1 MDLITSK
8 DNAKVKY
15 IASLH
20 DGKNARREGVVLIEG
35 KRSCEDAIGGGVVPS
50 MVIADEAHREWAEIV
65 SSSNEGCECILLS
78 EACFK
83 KISQTVH
90 PQGMALVAKRPVSTG
105 DITLRGDGKDI
116 FMCLEDI
123 QDPGNLGTMI
133 RIADAFDF
141 TGILITKNTV
151 DPFNDKVVRS
161 SMGSIW
167 RVNVLSF
174 EDSDEMIKA
183 LHDKGVKIIAAELNG
198 DDLSK
203 AKIDLPAAYFI
214 GNEGAGLKKCT
225 IDQCD
230 IKVKIRMQGKAESL
244 NAASAAS
251 IIGYILQEIR

>member
-1 MDLITSK
+1 MTLITGK
-8 DNAKVKY
+8 DNPRVKY
-15 IASLH
+15 LASLH
-20 DGKNARREGVVLIEG
+20 DNKTSRKEGVVFIEG
-35 KRSCEDAIGGGVVPS
+35 KRACEDALACGINPKI
-50 MVIADEAHREWAEIV
+50 VIADEAHSDWASAVCKEE
-65 SSSNEGCECILLS
+65 NECLILS

-90 PQGMALVAKRPVSTG
+90 PQGMALVAGRPDMTSG
-105 DITLRGDGKDI
+105 INLRGDGKDI

-141 TGILITKNTV
+141 NSVLITKNTV

-167 RVNVLSF
+167 RVNIISY
-174 EDSDEMIKA
+174 EDSDEMITN
-183 LHDKGVKIIAAELNG
+183 LHNEGIKIIAAELHG

-214 GNEGAGLKKCT
+214 GNEGAGLKAST

-251 IIGYILQEIR
+251 IIGYVLQELRD

>member
-1 MDLITSK
+1 MDIITSK
-8 DNAKVKY
+8 DNSKVKY
-15 IASLH
+15 LASLH
-20 DGKNARREGVVLIEG
+20 VSKTSRAEGRILVEG
-35 KRSCEDAIGGGVVPS
+35 ARSCEDALMWGVKPLMTV
-50 MVIADEAHREWAEIV
+50 ADEKHREWAAGI
-65 SSSNEGCECILLS
+65 SDKYGCECIILN

-83 KISQTVH
+83 KISKTVN
-90 PQGMALVAKRPVSTG
+90 PQGTAIVVARTDSSAGVA
-105 DITLRGDGKDI
+105 LRGDNKDI
-116 FMCLEDI
+116 FLCLEDI

-141 TGILITKNTV
+141 NAVLITKNTV
-151 DPFNDKVVRS
+151 DPFNDKVIRA

-167 RVNVLSF
+167 RVNITTF
-174 EDSDEMIKA
+174 DNSDDMISA
-183 LHDKGVKIIAAELNG
+183 LHGNGVKVIAAELHG
-198 DDLSK
+198 DDLSQ

-214 GNEGAGLKKCT
+214 GNEGAGLKAST

>member
-1 MDLITSK
+1 MEFITSR
-8 DNAKVKY
+8 DNARVKF
-15 IASLH
+15 IASLR
-20 DGKNARREGVVLIEG
+20 DPRKAREEGLIFIEG
-35 KRSCEDAIGGGVVPS
+35 KRACEDAIGCGVVPS
-50 MVIADEAHREWAEIV
+50 LVIADESRKSWAQAESDRLCCDGLI
-65 SSSNEGCECILLS
+65 LS

-83 KISQTVH
+83 KISSTVT
-90 PQGMALVAKRPVSTG
+90 PQGFAIVAKRPDTSSG
-105 DITLRGDGKDI
+105 IKLRGDGEDI

-151 DPFNDKVVRS
+151 DPFNDKVIRA

-167 RVNVLSF
+167 RVNITSF
-174 EDSDEMIKA
+174 ENSDDMISA
-183 LHDKGVKIIAAELNG
+183 LHGKGVKVIAAELHG
-198 DDLSK
+198 DDLSQ

-214 GNEGAGLKKCT
+214 GNEGAGLKAST

-251 IIGYILQEIR
+251 IIGYVLQELRD

>member
-1 MDLITSK
+1 
-8 DNAKVKY
+8 
-15 IASLH
+15 
-20 DGKNARREGVVLIEG
+20 
-35 KRSCEDAIGGGVVPS
+35 
-50 MVIADEAHREWAEIV
+50 
-65 SSSNEGCECILLS
+65 
-78 EACFK
+78 
-83 KISQTVH
+83 
-90 PQGMALVAKRPVSTG
+90 MALVAKRPESTG
-105 DITLRGDGKDI
+105 EISLRGDGKDI

-174 EDSDEMIKA
+174 EDSDEMINA
-183 LHDKGVKIIAAELNG
+183 LHDKGVKIIAAELHG

-203 AKIDLPAAYFI
+203 AKIDLPVAYFI

-230 IKVKIRMQGKAESL
+230 IKVKIQMQGKAESL

-251 IIGYILQEIR
+251 VIGYILQEIR